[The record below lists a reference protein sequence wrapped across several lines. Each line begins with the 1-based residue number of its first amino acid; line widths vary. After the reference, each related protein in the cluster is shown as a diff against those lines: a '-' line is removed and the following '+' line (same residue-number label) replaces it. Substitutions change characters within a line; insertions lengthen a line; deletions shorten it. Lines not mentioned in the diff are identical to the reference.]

1 MYFRCVAADQW
12 SRKHNSPSFR
22 KSDGGWVQP
31 CVRGTCLLSNQCSR
45 SWSSWGHS
53 CRPWR
58 LLVYG
63 WYYQMIYPNLEA
75 LWGPPPRPPAAL
87 AVPISS
93 TPAPPTTL
101 PMACWSRVQAP
112 ICPYTSAI
120 QRLKLKS
127 LDSKLRWGQDCC
139 CIVCGTE
146 QQETS
151 YS

>member
-63 WYYQMIYPNLEA
+63 WYYQMIDPVTEA
-75 LWGPPPRPPAAL
+75 LWTEIYPPQTTCSIGCSHLLNSSSSNYTPDGLLIKGAGSNL
-87 AVPISS
+87 PIYECNSEVE
-93 TPAPPTTL
+93 TQIFRFQVTL
-101 PMACWSRVQAP
+101 GAGLLYCMWDWATRDF
-112 ICPYTSAI
+112 I
-120 QRLKLKS
+120 
-127 LDSKLRWGQDCC
+127 
-139 CIVCGTE
+139 
-146 QQETS
+146 
-151 YS
+151 